1 MLRRLVAAS
10 LFTAAMAVHG
20 PAVAQDAGSDAASLA
35 KARGAIKGLAE
46 SLKPA
51 LVDALKSGGPVA
63 AIETCRTAAPGIA
76 DAQSA
81 AHGVRVGRTAL
92 LARNPANAPDAWE
105 RGVLESFVAKIDA
118 GAAPD
123 TLDHGETVE
132 EGGKKVFRYMK
143 AIPMAAEPCMACH
156 GTELKPEIA
165 AAVAERYPQD
175 KAVGFTPGKLRGA
188 FTVRVVAN

>member
-1 MLRRLVAAS
+1 MPRRLAA
-10 LFTAAMAVHG
+10 AALAIATLLG
-20 PAVAQDAGSDAASLA
+20 PAAAQDAGSDAASLA

-46 SLKPA
+46 NLKSA
-51 LVDALKSGGPVA
+51 LVEALKSGGPIA
-63 AIETCRTAAPGIA
+63 AIEACRAAAPGIA

-92 LARNPANAPDAWE
+92 LVRNPANAPDAWE
-105 RGVLESFVAKIDA
+105 RGVLESFAAKIDA

-156 GTELKPEIA
+156 GPELKPEIA
-165 AAVAERYPQD
+165 AAITERYPQD

-188 FTVRVVAN
+188 FTVRVTAN